1 MADKPTTTL
10 SNLDL
15 ASIFNILKGGF
26 TFANLLKLIALI
38 AAAFAAPALTTS
50 VPAAMSD
57 SGVSTSELTNT
68 AIPIVIAAVTWF
80 ASTFL
85 QIKPEIVQAVAVWAY
100 NKDSEDAGQRV
111 DTACLL
117 VLKTRHSDNDAVL
130 SDLARLAKSIS
141 TVNFPD
147 PNVIKSTTKVG

>member
-1 MADKPTTTL
+1 MMSDKTTTTF
-10 SNLDL
+10 SNLDI

-26 TFANLLKLIALI
+26 TFANLLKVMALI

-50 VPAAMSD
+50 VPAAMSS
-57 SGVSTSELTNT
+57 SGVSSTELINSVVP
-68 AIPIVIAAVTWF
+68 AGIAAVTWF
-80 ASTFL
+80 ASTFFK
-85 QIKPEIVQAVAVWAY
+85 IKPEIIQAVAAWAY

-117 VLKTRHSDNDAVL
+117 VLKTRHFNNDVVM

-141 TVNFPD
+141 MANFPD
-147 PNVIKSTTKVG
+147 PNIVKTTKVI

>member
-10 SNLDL
+10 SNIDL

-26 TFANLLKLIALI
+26 TFANLLKIIALI
-38 AAAFAAPALTTS
+38 AAAFAAPALTTTVPEAMS
-50 VPAAMSD
+50 SSGVPANEIAN
-57 SGVSTSELTNT
+57 V
-68 AIPIVIAAVTWF
+68 AIPIVIAVLTWF

-85 QIKPEIVQAVAVWAY
+85 KIKPEIVQAVAAWVC

-117 VLKTRHSDNDAVL
+117 VLKTRHADNDVVL

-141 TVNFPD
+141 TANFPD
-147 PNVIKSTTKVG
+147 PNVVKTTKVS

>member
-26 TFANLLKLIALI
+26 TLANLLKVIALI

-50 VPAAMSD
+50 VPAAMSN
-57 SGVSTSELTNT
+57 SGVSSTELMNA
-68 AIPIVIAAVTWF
+68 AIPVVVAAITWF

-85 QIKPEIVQAVAVWAY
+85 KIKPEIIQAVAAWAY

-117 VLKTRHSDNDAVL
+117 VLKTRHADNDTVL
-130 SDLARLAKSIS
+130 SDLARLAKSIA

-147 PNVIKSTTKVG
+147 PNVVKTTKVA